1 MIPDRNRFYQRS
13 EERREVRLLP
23 GQLPQPDLQHHLQ
36 AESRLH
42 EGCRNEGTLKLHFKT
57 TFFILII

>member
-1 MIPDRNRFYQRS
+1 MIPDRNRFYQRA

-36 AESRLH
+36 AEGRLH
-42 EGCRNEGTLKLHFKT
+42 AGRRNEGALN
-57 TFFILII
+57 FIAK

>member
-1 MIPDRNRFYQRS
+1 VIPDRNRFYQRA

-36 AESRLH
+36 AEGRLH
-42 EGCRNEGTLKLHFKT
+42 AGRRNEGALN
-57 TFFILII
+57 FIAK